1 MMVCSVH
8 QPVLRAEVLSG
19 LRLQPDA
26 VCIDATLGGGGH
38 AEALLEAAAPHGRLL
53 GLDRD
58 PEALKRTSDR
68 LAHFG
73 ARFQTAHGNFAEIR
87 ALAETHGFWDADAIL
102 MDMGVSSDQ
111 LDTPER
117 GFSFRHEAPLDMR
130 MDPTTGATAAEW
142 LAGATET
149 EIANVIFRYGEDRAS
164 RRIAK
169 RIVETRDENPI
180 RTTTELAA
188 LVEMA
193 IGGRKGAR
201 IHPATRT
208 FQALRMVVNDELTS
222 IERGLEGAL
231 KVLKPGGR
239 LAVISFHSLE
249 DRIVKQT
256 FRRHEGREIS
266 LYEGGSEWRGDF
278 PRVTRV
284 TRKPVEAGEQE
295 RTANPRARSAKLRIV
310 EKGMQNDGKA

>member
-1 MMVCSVH
+1 MACSVH
-8 QPVLRAEVLSG
+8 QPVLRTEVLSG
-19 LRLQPDA
+19 LRVQPDA

-38 AEALLEAAAPHGRLL
+38 AEALLEASVPHGRLL

-58 PEALKRTSDR
+58 PEALARTAAR

-73 ARFQTAHGNFAEIR
+73 SRFQAVHGNFADIR
-87 ALAETHGFWDADAIL
+87 VLAESHGFLNVDAIL
-102 MDMGVSSDQ
+102 MDLGVSSDQ

-117 GFSFRHEAPLDMR
+117 GFSFRFDAPLDMR
-130 MDPTTGATAAEW
+130 MDPTRGPTAAEW
-142 LAGATET
+142 LATATET

-169 RIVETRDENPI
+169 RIVETRGEHPI
-180 RTTTELAA
+180 RTTTGLAT
-188 LVEMA
+188 LVETA
-193 IGGRKGAR
+193 VGGRKGAR

-208 FQALRMVVNDELTS
+208 FQALRMVVNDELTAV
-222 IERGLEGAL
+222 ERGLEGAL
-231 KVLKPGGR
+231 QILKPGGR

-266 LYEGGSEWRGDF
+266 LYEGGSEWRGDL

-295 RTANPRARSAKLRIV
+295 RASNPRARSAKLRII
-310 EKGMQNDGKA
+310 EKGQENDSKT